1 MVVEEIGNALQAGI
15 VIIDSAIKN
24 VLPLRHPS
32 VLIGFIILSIIAAI
46 AINKTFVRF
55 PNKEELQEHNRS
67 RRWIRIFTTLTRA
80 TIFLLL
86 LTAMASPFMSREE
99 VVEGDLSISILADN
113 SSSFELFNSTIA
125 ETLKSQLELA
135 FPATLKYIAQGD
147 RSPIAD
153 GVIASLKG
161 NDHLLLIS
169 DGNTNH
175 GRPLKEIVMF
185 LANMN
190 STISILDLQPVKDDT
205 GVVIRG
211 LDKVVRGTEAP
222 ISVKVTQIGKETP
235 YHIKVKVGTKVEIDE
250 DIIGSKSYD
259 ISRRL
264 GEGYHKVSAELTVEG
279 DDNFADNN
287 VYYKT
292 VEVLKRP
299 KVLVVSKKESY
310 FYDLLMDIYDFARQD
325 SLPDDLSDY
334 TAVILNDIPMSDIS
348 LQQYERLSDFVIN
361 GSGLVVYGGQSSYD
375 SGAYA
380 NSPIETLL
388 PVKTGSSEKED
399 VKKEDVNIV
408 LLIDVSGSTG
418 GMFSGAEGD
427 KKVDVEKALALSV
440 LDNIKGN
447 SKVGAIAFN
456 TGAYVVSDLVPL
468 NQNADLRDRISRLME
483 GGGTDI
489 AVGIRDAEFMLA
501 KVKGS
506 NNIILISDGITV
518 SPGEALAETEK
529 AKRKGITTY
538 TVGVGGDTFE
548 QLLKQMASAG
558 KGSYFR
564 PAQSQRLKI
573 IFGEPEE
580 DEQCNEEKRKLALV
594 NPNHFITEGLEI
606 DASVTGYNF
615 AAPKPTSIPLV
626 ATCNGKAI
634 LTVWRYGL
642 GRVAAMSTDDG
653 SKWSGQLMSA
663 KNSEIIT
670 RMINWAIG
678 DPSRREDFRVKAKD
692 TNLGEPVRITVRSKS
707 VPSNPL
713 VNFTKI
719 AEDTYEGD
727 FIPTTAGYYD
737 FLGAIVGV
745 SYPLELEKT
754 GINPEMINL
763 AYATGGE
770 VFDPGDIEGIINKTK
785 ALSRR
790 IETEET
796 DVTWPFLLAA
806 LVLFMIEILIR
817 RVWESSR
824 G

>member
-380 NSPIETLL
+380 NSPIATLL

-456 TGAYVVSDLVPL
+456 TGAYVVSDLVL
-468 NQNADLRDRISRLME
+468 S
-483 GGGTDI
+483 
-489 AVGIRDAEFMLA
+489 
-501 KVKGS
+501 
-506 NNIILISDGITV
+506 
-518 SPGEALAETEK
+518 
-529 AKRKGITTY
+529 
-538 TVGVGGDTFE
+538 
-548 QLLKQMASAG
+548 
-558 KGSYFR
+558 
-564 PAQSQRLKI
+564 
-573 IFGEPEE
+573 
-580 DEQCNEEKRKLALV
+580 
-594 NPNHFITEGLEI
+594 
-606 DASVTGYNF
+606 
-615 AAPKPTSIPLV
+615 
-626 ATCNGKAI
+626 
-634 LTVWRYGL
+634 
-642 GRVAAMSTDDG
+642 
-653 SKWSGQLMSA
+653 
-663 KNSEIIT
+663 T
-670 RMINWAIG
+670 RM
-678 DPSRREDFRVKAKD
+678 
-692 TNLGEPVRITVRSKS
+692 
-707 VPSNPL
+707 
-713 VNFTKI
+713 
-719 AEDTYEGD
+719 
-727 FIPTTAGYYD
+727 
-737 FLGAIVGV
+737 
-745 SYPLELEKT
+745 
-754 GINPEMINL
+754 
-763 AYATGGE
+763 
-770 VFDPGDIEGIINKTK
+770 
-785 ALSRR
+785 
-790 IETEET
+790 
-796 DVTWPFLLAA
+796 
-806 LVLFMIEILIR
+806 
-817 RVWESSR
+817 
-824 G
+824 